1 MGGGARRSQ
10 CSPRRR
16 IRRGNV
22 SSAVRVLSNRLVGFS
37 GAFRRVTTP
46 EPTPTLR
53 RVFSAAQSGA
63 REFVAQI
70 DRPSLESRTVESTRR
85 RRAGRS
91 KAPKPIPR
99 GGISP
104 PGFKPRDDAR
114 AEIRMDKQSPSTESR
129 SNRPRARLGQP
140 RALTRTRESRTPAI
154 ALSRRKPR
162 ERRHAGDADA
172 LAEGTASVPRA
183 RRAKARGART
193 AGCVLSRRHA
203 MTISGTRL
211 SASVRGLARAH
222 LARRAGGRALGTRA
236 AIRRIDTPHGGGG
249 EKKGVTF
256 KEPLDID
263 RSACVTG
270 IMHVG
275 VGGFHRAHQLVRDAS
290 SPSARRE
297 LPRARARRPRNPK
310 ERWMIPP
317 KRSEHRPTR
326 RIRQLSLDAGGAAAS
341 EPRDEEGASRPSAA
355 RNAERGNRSARYARL
370 ERSVP
375 TAPAPLARVAAASRG
390 PSRVTHEVQGRKRPS
405 HPRFRPVHEEPAHVF
420 FPASKLSP
428 ALAGSLPPGRLTLF
442 PEPPLPRPRRRRTLL
457 DQKKSPT

>member
-1 MGGGARRSQ
+1 MLAAPADPTRKRFVGGTRFVEP
-10 CSPRRR
+10 PRR
-16 IRRGNV
+16 
-22 SSAVRVLSNRLVGFS
+22 L
-37 GAFRRVTTP
+37 
-46 EPTPTLR
+46 
-53 RVFSAAQSGA
+53 QW
-63 REFVAQI
+63 
-70 DRPSLESRTVESTRR
+70 
-85 RRAGRS
+85 
-91 KAPKPIPR
+91 
-99 GGISP
+99 GISTSHDP
-104 PGFKPRDDAR
+104 RTDPDAPTRFLSRAERGSGVRGSDRSSVSRITNRRIDPARASRAIESAETDPTRWKFRQPRDDAR

-193 AGCVLSRRHA
+193 AGCVLSRPHA

-297 LPRARARRPRNPK
+297 RPRARARRPRNPK

-326 RIRQLSLDAGGAAAS
+326 RIRQLSLDSGGAAAS

-390 PSRVTHEVQGRKRPS
+390 PSRVTQRRG
-405 HPRFRPVHEEPAHVF
+405 PREKTSESSAFSAGPRGTRARF
-420 FPASKLSP
+420 FP
-428 ALAGSLPPGRLTLF
+428 GFETF
-442 PEPPLPRPRRRRTLL
+442 PRPRRLPSPRTTDSLPRTPVTPPP
-457 DQKKSPT
+457 STTNPS

>member
-1 MGGGARRSQ
+1 
-10 CSPRRR
+10 
-16 IRRGNV
+16 
-22 SSAVRVLSNRLVGFS
+22 
-37 GAFRRVTTP
+37 
-46 EPTPTLR
+46 
-53 RVFSAAQSGA
+53 
-63 REFVAQI
+63 
-70 DRPSLESRTVESTRR
+70 
-85 RRAGRS
+85 
-91 KAPKPIPR
+91 
-99 GGISP
+99 
-104 PGFKPRDDAR
+104 
-114 AEIRMDKQSPSTESR
+114 MDKQSPSTESR

-236 AIRRIDTPHGGGG
+236 AIRPIDTPHGGGG

-297 LPRARARRPRNPK
+297 RPRARARRPRNPK
-310 ERWMIPP
+310 ERWMIDSPEAKRAPP
-317 KRSEHRPTR
+317 DASHPPTQPR
-326 RIRQLSLDAGGAAAS
+326 RGRRRRVRTARRGGRLAP
-341 EPRDEEGASRPSAA
+341 ERR
-355 RNAERGNRSARYARL
+355 AERGARKPERAIRAARALGTHRARAPRARRRGVARAVPRDTRGPKGENVRVIRVFGRSTRNPRTFFSRL
-370 ERSVP
+370 RNFPSP
-375 TAPAPLARVAAASRG
+375 SPAP
-390 PSRVTHEVQGRKRPS
+390 
-405 HPRFRPVHEEPAHVF
+405 
-420 FPASKLSP
+420 FPP
-428 ALAGSLPPGRLTLF
+428 
-442 PEPPLPRPRRRRTLL
+442 
-457 DQKKSPT
+457 DD